1 MELVSVIIAAYN
13 ASETIV
19 RCLDSVKKQT
29 YPNIEVVVVN
39 DGSTDGTKV
48 IVEDYIAKNV
58 ALNIV
63 LFNQINAGPSIAR
76 NNGIKYSTGKYIA
89 FLDSD
94 DEWFPEKVE
103 NQIECFLKYTEIDLV
118 GCGYCIGGR
127 GFDKKKGGTLILLSK
142 YKLLFKN
149 YYRTPCVMLKSSW
162 AKNISFKVGQH
173 YSEDYLYWLQA
184 AFSGCICAFQT
195 DILVNLYDKPLYGAS
210 GLSGKLWQMEKGE
223 LLNYKSLY
231 DNKLIPLWIYW
242 IVLLYSLLKYFRRIV
257 ITLFRNIF
265 VRK

>member
-127 GFDKKKGGTLILLSK
+127 GFDKKKRWDVD
-142 YKLLFKN
+142 F
-149 YYRTPCVMLKSSW
+149 
-162 AKNISFKVGQH
+162 
-173 YSEDYLYWLQA
+173 
-184 AFSGCICAFQT
+184 
-195 DILVNLYDKPLYGAS
+195 
-210 GLSGKLWQMEKGE
+210 
-223 LLNYKSLY
+223 
-231 DNKLIPLWIYW
+231 
-242 IVLLYSLLKYFRRIV
+242 IVKI
-257 ITLFRNIF
+257 
-265 VRK
+265 